1 MKKQFTLRMKGKV
14 IIDMEFD
21 GDDDI
26 VNAFCKQWFL
36 EDFGLPHKMKDQMG
50 DFFINGIKS
59 QYILVQR
66 DEKGHYIK
74 PLSPLSK
81 K

>member
-1 MKKQFTLRMKGKV
+1 MKKQFTLRMKGKA

-26 VNAFCKQWFL
+26 VNSFVKTWFL
-36 EDFGLPHKMKDQMG
+36 DSFGVAYRMKDQMG
-50 DFFINGIKS
+50 DFFIDGVKS
-59 QYILVQR
+59 NYILVQR

-74 PLSPLSK
+74 PLSK
-81 K
+81 KK